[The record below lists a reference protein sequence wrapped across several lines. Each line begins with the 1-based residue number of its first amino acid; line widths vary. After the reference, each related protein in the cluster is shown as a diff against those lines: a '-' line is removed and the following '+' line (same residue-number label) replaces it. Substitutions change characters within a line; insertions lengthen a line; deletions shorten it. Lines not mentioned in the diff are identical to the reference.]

1 MPSLKPSSQGRNN
14 TKLTQPTKIPKINSY
29 FLVHN
34 QIKEKKSMADI
45 KKKKN
50 KKQYKKR
57 KTTCGQ
63 ILRPQMCFFFFF
75 FF

>member
-1 MPSLKPSSQGRNN
+1 MPSQKPSSQGRNN
-14 TKLTQPTKIPKINSY
+14 AKLTQPTKIPKTNSY
-29 FLVHN
+29 LLVNN

-57 KTTCGQ
+57 KTCGQ
-63 ILRPQMCFFFFF
+63 ILRPQMFFFFF